1 MAGLRRT
8 HPDRKARRVIGNLP
22 ADGMPSIQTARDRRA
37 RRATAGIFKGF
48 GRKKAHS
55 SQSSSA
61 LPPVLVRRDFQSMA
75 TPSAGVSRR
84 RVKTPRRRFDLTLD
98 TPGVEIRL
106 PSLPV
111 VRFSWRICSGLMVML
126 MMVSLVLLLFSPT
139 FQADIVEVEG
149 LQRLTL
155 NDLLLA
161 LDVTGQPVISL
172 NPVTIRTELL
182 QAFPDLKDAH
192 VRINLPASVSV
203 EVVERQ
209 PVIIWERG
217 GETLWVD
224 EDGVV
229 FLPRGELEAPLVTLE
244 AEAVPFVQLTG
255 SPENASLQVREQ
267 LDPKLIRVLLSMSQ
281 YMPEGRTMIYD
292 PAQGLGWSDER
303 GWQVFFGS
311 NLENMDQKL
320 IVYQA
325 IVDRLEAEG
334 VQPVLI
340 SLEYLHAPYFRLEH

>member
-48 GRKKAHS
+48 GRKKVYS
-55 SQSSSA
+55 SQSSST
-61 LPPVLVRRDFQSMA
+61 LPPVLVRRDFQNMA
-75 TPSAGVSRR
+75 APPTGVPKQ

-106 PSLPV
+106 PSLPM
-111 VRFSWRICSGLMVML
+111 VRFSWRICSGLMVVL
-126 MMVSLVLLLFSPT
+126 MATALVLLLFSPA
-139 FQADIVEVEG
+139 FQADVVEVEG

-155 NDLLLA
+155 NDLLLV
-161 LDVTGQPVISL
+161 LDVTGQPIVSL
-172 NPVTIRTELL
+172 NPGTIRAELL
-182 QAFPDLKDAH
+182 QAFPDLKEAR

-217 GETLWVD
+217 GEKLWVD
-224 EDGVV
+224 EEGVV
-229 FLPRGELEAPLVTLE
+229 FLPRGELESSLVTLE
-244 AEAVPFVQLTG
+244 AEAVPFVQPSE
-255 SPENASLQVREQ
+255 SPEDNSPHIKEQ
-267 LDPKLIRVLLSMSQ
+267 LDPKLIQVLLSMSR
-281 YMPEGRTMIYD
+281 YMPEGTAMIYD
-292 PAQGLGWSDER
+292 PAHGLGWNDEH

-320 IVYQA
+320 TVYQA

-340 SLEYLHAPYFRLEH
+340 SLEYLHAPYFRLER